1 MTRAVVYFDKI
12 GRQTFLALIG
22 SGLAGLAI
30 GIAGFGAGGRLSIG
44 GGWFYYEIDLLGVE
58 N

>member
-1 MTRAVVYFDKI
+1 MSEFIGVYA
-12 GRQTFLALIG
+12 LALIG

-30 GIAGFGAGGRLSIG
+30 GIAGLGAGGSLIIG